1 MKRKITPGA
10 NVIRANE
17 RRKQAVDLFL
27 KRNGD
32 ISMEELG
39 WELSITADQCGKYIS
54 EYFRNKK
61 CYKR

>member
-27 KRNGD
+27 KRNGN

-61 CYKR
+61 